1 MCLLDALRDD
11 LLPGIE
17 VGISTLVEHGSHSVR
32 HLRNIFWDFLWG
44 GGTSWLVCRSW
55 TALDMMSALY
65 ELAGHAVD
73 PTQKLEGEI
82 DGVGRALG
90 VVLVLRA
97 M

>member
-1 MCLLDALRDD
+1 
-11 LLPGIE
+11 
-17 VGISTLVEHGSHSVR
+17 
-32 HLRNIFWDFLWG
+32 
-44 GGTSWLVCRSW
+44 
-55 TALDMMSALY
+55 MMSALY